1 MQRNDTSP
9 GDNVS
14 TQNIADSTTSS
25 QSTDL
30 ANARADMSTLTN
42 MDISPDLTSLSQIGD
57 KRVIMSPNRSA
68 NSTNLSQIGERRA
81 NMTTPDR
88 PDNSTSSSQIG
99 GQRSIMS
106 PNRSANSTNLSQIA
120 NQRANMTQDKSADS
134 TSLSQ
139 IANQRAN
146 MTTPDRSDNSTSSS
160 QNANQKKL
168 KYIKP
173 DRNLTND
180 LTNDDSFSNQSLA
193 SIYSTK
199 YGSNPDLSRIN
210 HEKWLGKGGLD
221 GSFDIPNI
229 RSLFSP
235 RAYSSPKKTAIKR
248 SNPYVSGFRTRTVR
262 QRNLVNSPKKNR
274 EDFFWN

>member
-57 KRVIMSPNRSA
+57 KRVNMSPNRSA

-88 PDNSTSSSQIG
+88 
-99 GQRSIMS
+99 
-106 PNRSANSTNLSQIA
+106 
-120 NQRANMTQDKSADS
+120 
-134 TSLSQ
+134 
-139 IANQRAN
+139 
-146 MTTPDRSDNSTSSS
+146 SDNSTSSS

-168 KYIKP
+168 KHIKP

-180 LTNDDSFSNQSLA
+180 LTNDESFSNKSLA

>member
-88 PDNSTSSSQIG
+88 SDNSTSSSQ
-99 GQRSIMS
+99 
-106 PNRSANSTNLSQIA
+106 NA

-180 LTNDDSFSNQSLA
+180 LTNDESFSNQSLA

>member
-68 NSTNLSQIGERRA
+68 NSTNLSQIGER
-81 NMTTPDR
+81 
-88 PDNSTSSSQIG
+88 
-99 GQRSIMS
+99 
-106 PNRSANSTNLSQIA
+106 
-120 NQRANMTQDKSADS
+120 
-134 TSLSQ
+134 
-139 IANQRAN
+139 RAN